1 MHYITVMDK
10 MIRKIMGIEN
20 AAYASNARIDI
31 PLSEKLKSV
40 YPDYNYVRIEFVS
53 GSYHIVLDGPD
64 DVIEP
69 SPQEFIDYIQE
80 FEDSAQ
86 LLRTEVEKYT
96 EEDRKQEEE
105 DRIKRENT
113 DRKLLEIYERYE
125 E

>member
-20 AAYASNARIDI
+20 AVYASNAGIDI

-40 YPDYNYVRIEFVS
+40 YPDYNYVGIEFVS
-53 GSYHIVLDGPD
+53 GSYHIVLDGP

-80 FEDSAQ
+80 FEDSAR

-105 DRIKRENT
+105 DRIKREVMNQ
-113 DRKLLEIYERYE
+113 KLLEIYSRYND
-125 E
+125 

>member
-20 AAYASNARIDI
+20 AAYASNAGIDI

-40 YPDYNYVRIEFVS
+40 YPDYNYVGIEFVS
-53 GSYHIVLDGPD
+53 GSYHIVLDGP

-105 DRIKRENT
+105 DRIKREVMNQ
-113 DRKLLEIYERYE
+113 KLLEIYARYND
-125 E
+125 